1 MVKGGDS
8 MRKLLGCVL
17 GLMLVF
23 CLSAPVA
30 ANTLVPSLGGTGL
43 YWDGAATNPD
53 QLSNSGDTAQRSWLE
68 DGLLKGPAGD
78 ITAEF
83 DWDSGPKSL
92 ISFDPGV
99 VDWEYAIVKTGLG
112 QTPDKEGWYAYL
124 NDFGFDLLNVPPEP
138 TGLTQFPNG
147 VSHLTVY
154 GGQSV
159 PEPTT
164 MLLFGSGILFVGA
177 FGRKRFKK

>member
-1 MVKGGDS
+1 

-30 ANTLVPSLGGTGL
+30 ANTLVSSVGGTGS

-53 QLSNSGDTAQRSWLE
+53 QLSNSGDAAQRSWLE
-68 DGLLKGPAGD
+68 VGLLGAPAGD

-83 DWDSGPKSL
+83 DWASGPNSL
-92 ISFDPGV
+92 VNFDPGV
-99 VDWEYAIVKTGLG
+99 VGWDYAIVKTGLG

-124 NDFGFDLLNVPPEP
+124 NDFGSDLLNVPPEP
-138 TGLTQFPNG
+138 TGWTQFSNG